1 MLNLGRMPEV
11 MRLVELALT
20 EDLGRGDVTT
30 DAVIEPDAPQV
41 AAAIVAREPLV
52 VSGVDVARTVFS
64 RVDRRIQART
74 CQPNGTL
81 VEAGAVI
88 LDVDGPPGT
97 ILAAERTALNFLQ
110 RLSGVATISRR
121 FADAVAGTGA
131 RVVDTRKT
139 TPGWRVLEK
148 AAVRDGGC
156 FNHRADLGSGIL
168 IKDNHV
174 HACGGVAAAVEKARS
189 RAPHP
194 LKIEVEVDSLA
205 QLKEAIA
212 ARADIILLDNM
223 SVDQVVEAAALAHAA
238 SIPVEV
244 SGGMTL
250 ERVPLYARAG
260 ADFISVGALTHSA
273 RAVDIALDFL

>member
-11 MRLVELALT
+11 LRLIDLALA

-30 DAVIEPDAPQV
+30 ESVIDKETVASGAV
-41 AAAIVAREPLV
+41 VAREQLV
-52 VSGVDVARTVFS
+52 VSGVDVARAVFT
-64 RVDRRIQART
+64 RVDRHIRAVVRH
-74 CQPNGTL
+74 PNGSM
-81 VEAGAVI
+81 VEPGAVI
-88 LDVDGPPGT
+88 LDIDGPADAV
-97 ILAAERTALNFLQ
+97 LAAERTALNFLQ
-110 RLSGVATISRR
+110 RLSGVATMARR
-121 FADAVAGTGA
+121 FADAVAGSKA

-156 FNHRADLGSGIL
+156 FNHRADLASGIL

-174 HACGGVAAAVEKARS
+174 IACGGVTAAVERARA

-194 LKIEVEVDSLA
+194 LRIEVEVDSLA
-205 QLKEAIA
+205 QLDEAIA
-212 ARADIILLDNM
+212 ARADLVLCDNM
-223 SVDQVVEAAALAHAA
+223 SVDEVRQAAERAHAA
-238 SIPVEV
+238 GIQVEV
-244 SGGMTL
+244 SGGMIL
-250 ERVPLYARAG
+250 QRVPLYAEAG